1 MHPLEKTN
9 YSDVIKITIFL
20 SWGIIFSAFSLIQTA
35 TATAA
40 NRKSHLKSK
49 TALLQTLSR
58 LYYSI
63 SFSSSNVG
71 ISFWRILKDCIEVQE
86 KKRKSL
92 SCLYVLHRSEI
103 RYFHV
108 VVVQW
113 WRRNVQKSVHEQ
125 SCCFAKLSL
134 LFFCRSRWRCHRRCS
149 QMWVKCF
156 WVLTWIIA
164 SQVMCLSGL
173 IITPYRGIRIPE
185 SGKFGDPENF
195 ARGIR
200 NPGLWNPEYRLRN
213 KESH

>member
-1 MHPLEKTN
+1 MHPVAKTN

-20 SWGIIFSAFSLIQTA
+20 SCGIIFSVFSLIQTA

-58 LYYSI
+58 LYDSI

-86 KKRKSL
+86 KKTKSL

-108 VVVQW
+108 VVVQ
-113 WRRNVQKSVHEQ
+113 
-125 SCCFAKLSL
+125 
-134 LFFCRSRWRCHRRCS
+134 
-149 QMWVKCF
+149 
-156 WVLTWIIA
+156 
-164 SQVMCLSGL
+164 
-173 IITPYRGIRIPE
+173 
-185 SGKFGDPENF
+185 
-195 ARGIR
+195 
-200 NPGLWNPEYRLRN
+200 
-213 KESH
+213 

>member
-1 MHPLEKTN
+1 MHPVAKTN

-20 SWGIIFSAFSLIQTA
+20 SWGIIFSVFSLIQTA

-86 KKRKSL
+86 KKKKSL

-134 LFFCRSRWRCHRRCS
+134 LFFLPFSLTLPSSLLPNVGQMFLGANMNYLITGHVS
-149 QMWVKCF
+149 QR
-156 WVLTWIIA
+156 LNYHSI
-164 SQVMCLSGL
+164 QGNPYSGVRE
-173 IITPYRGIRIPE
+173 IRG
-185 SGKFGDPENF
+185 SGKFCS
-195 ARGIR
+195 
-200 NPGLWNPEYRLRN
+200 WNPKSWTLESGIPF
-213 KESH
+213 KE

>member
-1 MHPLEKTN
+1 MTLSSLGNMHPVAKTN

-20 SWGIIFSAFSLIQTA
+20 SRGIIFSVFSLIQTA

-58 LYYSI
+58 LYDSI

-86 KKRKSL
+86 KKKKSL

-108 VVVQW
+108 VVVQRR
-113 WRRNVQKSVHEQ
+113 RRNV
-125 SCCFAKLSL
+125 
-134 LFFCRSRWRCHRRCS
+134 
-149 QMWVKCF
+149 
-156 WVLTWIIA
+156 
-164 SQVMCLSGL
+164 
-173 IITPYRGIRIPE
+173 
-185 SGKFGDPENF
+185 
-195 ARGIR
+195 
-200 NPGLWNPEYRLRN
+200 
-213 KESH
+213 